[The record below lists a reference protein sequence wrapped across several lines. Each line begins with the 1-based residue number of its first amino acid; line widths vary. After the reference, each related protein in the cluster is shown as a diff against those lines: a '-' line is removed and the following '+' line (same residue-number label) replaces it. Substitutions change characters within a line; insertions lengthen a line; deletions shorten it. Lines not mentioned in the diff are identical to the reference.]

1 VTVLFLIFLFIFS
14 SESFAHG
21 GRLNSA
27 GCHNQNKD
35 QTYHC
40 HQGPL
45 AGKSFSSR
53 QQAEA
58 STAAEELPIP
68 SSSYRREDFLSS
80 WRDADG
86 DCINTRHEVL
96 QATSLVT
103 PVMSGNG
110 CNIVGGRWYDP
121 YTGQFYNNPQDLDI
135 DHVVPLAEAH
145 RSGANLWAQ
154 RKKQA
159 YANDLNHIGFLLPVY
174 KSANRSK
181 GDKDPANWMPE
192 NLDFH
197 CEYLSLWISIKEEY
211 SLSMDARE
219 KDSIEKMRIESC

>member
-1 VTVLFLIFLFIFS
+1 MKVLSLIFLFIFS
-14 SESFAHG
+14 FESFAHG

-45 AGKSFSSR
+45 VGKSFSSR

-58 STAAEELPIP
+58 SLETQQSSLS
-68 SSSYRREDFLSS
+68 SSSYRREDYLSS
-80 WRDADG
+80 WRDEDR

-96 QATSLVT
+96 QATSLVI
-103 PVMSGNG
+103 PVMSKNG
-110 CNIVGGRWYDP
+110 CNVVQGKWYDP
-121 YTGQFYNNPQDLDI
+121 YTGQFYINPQDLDI
-135 DHVVPLAEAH
+135 DHVVPLSEAH
-145 RSGANLWAQ
+145 RSGASLWSQ

-159 YANDLNHIGFLLPVY
+159 YANDLDNIGFLLPVY

-181 GDKDPANWMPE
+181 GDKDPANWMPQ
-192 NLDFH
+192 NSDFH
-197 CEYLSLWISIKEEY
+197 CEYLSLWVSIKDEY

-219 KDSIEKMRIESC
+219 KDSIGKMILKSC